1 MLIGALLSLGGGFRS
16 QTHQVFLAEDGHA
29 HEGQI
34 GLIFALGSLTLSVA
48 AFAAPF
54 AAEKLGRMRA
64 IWLTRFAAIPF
75 ILLLGFAPELAT
87 PQTVVSLAGAA
98 FVLRTALFN
107 MSGPLYEAFHYG
119 VAAPERTGH
128 LHRPLGLGRKRPG
141 RRCRVPRRIPHGSRQ
156 VPAPFTIMAGPGA
169 DQGPVRGRPL
179 GRRTPVSTAVVTVGD
194 GILTF
199 ESGTSPI
206 GG

>member
-1 MLIGALLSLGGGFRS
+1 M
-16 QTHQVFLAEDGHA
+16 FLAEDGHA

-107 MSGPLYEAFHYG
+107 MSGPLYEAFTMESLHPNERATFTG
-119 VAAPERTGH
+119 LSALVGSALGAGAGFLGASLMAAGRFRHPSPSWPAPAPIKAQCGAGH
-128 LHRPLGLGRKRPG
+128 WVGEPRFRPLL
-141 RRCRVPRRIPHGSRQ
+141 
-156 VPAPFTIMAGPGA
+156 
-169 DQGPVRGRPL
+169 
-179 GRRTPVSTAVVTVGD
+179 
-194 GILTF
+194 
-199 ESGTSPI
+199 
-206 GG
+206 